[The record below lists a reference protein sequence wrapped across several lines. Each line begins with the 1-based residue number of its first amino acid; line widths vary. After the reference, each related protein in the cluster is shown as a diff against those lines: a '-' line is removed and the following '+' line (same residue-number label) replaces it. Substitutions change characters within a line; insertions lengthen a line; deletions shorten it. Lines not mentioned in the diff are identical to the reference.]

1 MEYKVSIIVTCYNY
15 AAYLKACLESIG
27 RQSYNNWECIIV
39 DDGSTDATGILA
51 KSFVDLD
58 SRYRYVYQQNQGV
71 AVARNTALA
80 LITGNYVQF
89 LDGDDLIEVDKL
101 KHQITAFQKNN
112 DLLMSI
118 APSYFFESTQPQQL
132 FTSKQKEI
140 TTVPSI
146 NGPSKLYRAQLIKDN
161 IFTISAPL
169 IPVHKMGKLRFDT
182 QYKTYEDWKFW
193 FDYTDQEGQIINI
206 EEAGSA
212 TLIRFGHNSLMS
224 KKLQLNKDALRLRA
238 FFIGKIRWSKQAYNL
253 YRIIKLLL
261 KRSYLILK
269 SNG

>member
-1 MEYKVSIIVTCYNY
+1 MDYKVSIIVTCYNY
-15 AAYLKACLESIG
+15 AAYLKACLESVG

-39 DDGSTDATGILA
+39 DDGSTDTTGILA

-89 LDGDDLIEVDKL
+89 LDGDDLLEVDKL
-101 KHQITAFQKNN
+101 KHQIAAFQNN
-112 DLLMSI
+112 KDLLMCV
-118 APSYFFESTQPQQL
+118 APSYFFESNQPQQL
-132 FTSKQKEI
+132 FTSKQKE
-140 TTVPSI
+140 TTTIQSI
-146 NGPSKLYRAQLIKDN
+146 NWSSLFCRAQLIKDN

-169 IPVHKMGKLRFDT
+169 IPVNKMGSLRFDT
-182 QYKTYEDWKFW
+182 HFKTYEDWKFW
-193 FDYTDQEGQIINI
+193 FDYTEQEGRIISI
-206 EEAGSA
+206 DEANSA
-212 TLIRFGHNSLMS
+212 TLIRFGHSSLMS
-224 KKLQLNKDALRLRA
+224 RKLQLNMDALRLRR
-238 FFIGKIRWSKQAYNL
+238 FFIGKIRWNKQVYNL